1 MNFVENYP
9 DFQNKYSEIIFLA
22 NRPIVFI
29 TVSCVSSTDRLIQ
42 FSISLKA
49 LHSVRAFKAVFSK
62 LFNCVT
68 KQQILQPANI
78 SVSDEHF
85 LPFLTTEDH
94 DTAGKGGN
102 YCDTFL

>member
-1 MNFVENYP
+1 M
-9 DFQNKYSEIIFLA
+9 
-22 NRPIVFI
+22 
-29 TVSCVSSTDRLIQ
+29 SSTDRLIQ

-94 DTAGKGGN
+94 DTGGKGATIVTPSPRVS
-102 YCDTFL
+102 YTLVYMELPAELLKHER